1 MFELLKNTKIDFI
14 GFRKKAFIISAIMM
28 IVGLYAFVMIVM
40 GRANLS
46 VDFTGGANLQIRF
59 AEQVDIGALREVLTN
74 GGISDVQIQEVS
86 GTKDFFIKTKLS
98 DIEKESIE
106 DRVSSI
112 LTNQLPGKKFE
123 ILGSNMVG
131 PGVGK
136 DLRNYAIIAVC
147 LAMLGIIGYIWYRF
161 TLISGLAATI
171 ATFHDVVAVLGVF
184 YLLDKEFNLLIIT
197 ALLTIA
203 GYSLS
208 DTVVVFDRIRE
219 NMGSMKARDDLAQ
232 LMNRSINEVLSRTII
247 TGVTTILALVALML
261 LGGEVLFDF
270 SLALIIGLVV
280 GTYSSIF
287 IASPLVLIWRK
298 AAK

>member
-1 MFELLKNTKIDFI
+1 MFELLKDTNIDFI
-14 GFRKKAFIISAIMM
+14 GFRKKAFIISAIMVL
-28 IVGLYAFVMIVM
+28 VGIYAFVMVVL

-46 VDFTGGANLQIRF
+46 VNFTGGTTFQVRF
-59 AEQVDIGALREVLTN
+59 AEQVDIGTLRKVLTD
-74 GGISDVQIQEVS
+74 GGISDVQIQEIS

-98 DIEKESIE
+98 DTDKERIQ
-106 DRVSSI
+106 DKVSSI
-112 LTNQLPGKKFE
+112 LTNQLSGKKFE

-136 DLRNYAIIAVC
+136 DLKNYAIIAVC
-147 LAMLGIIGYIWYRF
+147 LAMLGIIIYIWYRF
-161 TLISGLAATI
+161 TFISGIAATI
-171 ATFHDVVAVLGVF
+171 ATFHDVVVVLGVF
-184 YLLDKEFNLLIIT
+184 YILNKELNLLIIT

-219 NMGSMKARDDLAQ
+219 NIGAMKSRDDLGRV
-232 LMNRSINEVLSRTII
+232 MNRSINEVLSRTII
-247 TGVTTILALVALML
+247 TGISTILALGALML

-270 SLALIIGLVV
+270 SFALLIGLIV

-287 IASPLVLIWRK
+287 VASPLVLLWRK
-298 AAK
+298 AIK

>member
-1 MFELLKNTKIDFI
+1 MFELLKDTNIDFI
-14 GFRKKAFIISAIMM
+14 GFRKKAFIISAIMVL
-28 IVGLYAFVMIVM
+28 IGIYAFVMVVL

-46 VDFTGGANLQIRF
+46 VDFTGGTTFQVRF
-59 AEQVDIGALREVLTN
+59 AEQVDIGILRKVLTD
-74 GGISDVQIQEVS
+74 GGISDVQIQEIS

-98 DIEKESIE
+98 DTDKERIQ
-106 DRVSSI
+106 DKVSSI
-112 LTNQLPGKKFE
+112 LTNQLSGKKFE

-147 LAMLGIIGYIWYRF
+147 LAILGIIVYIWYRF
-161 TLISGLAATI
+161 TFISGIAATI
-171 ATFHDVVAVLGVF
+171 ATFHDVVVVLGVF
-184 YLLDKEFNLLIIT
+184 FILNKELNLLIIT

-219 NMGSMKARDDLAQ
+219 NMGGMKSRDDLAKV
-232 LMNRSINEVLSRTII
+232 MNRSINEVLSRTII
-247 TGVTTILALVALML
+247 TGISTILALGALML

-270 SLALIIGLVV
+270 SFALLIGLIVR
-280 GTYSSIF
+280 TYSSIF
-287 IASPLVLIWRK
+287 VASPLVLLWKK

>member
-1 MFELLKNTKIDFI
+1 MFELLKDTKVDFI

-59 AEQVDIGALREVLTN
+59 AEQVDIGALREVLTD

-86 GTKDFFIKTKLS
+86 GTRDFFIKTKLS

-112 LTNQLPGKKFE
+112 LANQLPGKKFE
-123 ILGSNMVG
+123 ILGSSMVG

-247 TGVTTILALVALML
+247 TGISTMLALGALML

-270 SLALIIGLVV
+270 SLALLIGLVV

-287 IASPLVLIWRK
+287 IASPLVLIWKK

>member
-247 TGVTTILALVALML
+247 TGISTILALGALML

-270 SLALIIGLVV
+270 SLALLIGLVV

>member
-1 MFELLKNTKIDFI
+1 MFELLKDTKVDFI

-28 IVGLYAFVMIVM
+28 IVGFYAFVMIAL
-40 GRANLS
+40 GKANLS

-247 TGVTTILALVALML
+247 TGISTILALGALML

-270 SLALIIGLVV
+270 SLALLIGLVV

>member
-1 MFELLKNTKIDFI
+1 MFELLKDTNIDFI
-14 GFRKKAFIISAIMM
+14 GFRKKAFIISAIMVL
-28 IVGLYAFVMIVM
+28 VGIYAFVMVVL

-46 VDFTGGANLQIRF
+46 VDFTGGTTFQIRF
-59 AEQVDIGALREVLTN
+59 AEQLDIGILRKVLTD
-74 GGISDVQIQEVS
+74 GGISDVQIQEIS

-98 DIEKESIE
+98 DTDKERIQ
-106 DRVSSI
+106 DKVSSI
-112 LTNQLPGKKFE
+112 LTNQLSGKKFE

-136 DLRNYAIIAVC
+136 DLKNYAIIAVC
-147 LAMLGIIGYIWYRF
+147 LAMLGIIIYIWYRF
-161 TLISGLAATI
+161 TFISGIAATI
-171 ATFHDVVAVLGVF
+171 ATFHDVVVVLGVF
-184 YLLDKEFNLLIIT
+184 FILNKELNLLIIT

-219 NMGSMKARDDLAQ
+219 NMGAMKSRDDLAKV
-232 LMNRSINEVLSRTII
+232 MNRSINEVLSRTII
-247 TGVTTILALVALML
+247 TGISTILALGALML

-270 SLALIIGLVV
+270 SFALLIGLIV

-287 IASPLVLIWRK
+287 VASPLVLLWKK
-298 AAK
+298 AVK

>member
-14 GFRKKAFIISAIMM
+14 GFRRKAFIISAIMM
-28 IVGLYAFVMIVM
+28 IVGLYAFVMIAL

-59 AEQVDIGALREVLTN
+59 TEQVDIGALRKTLTD

-247 TGVTTILALVALML
+247 TGISTMLALGALML

-270 SLALIIGLVV
+270 SLALLIGLVV

>member
-1 MFELLKNTKIDFI
+1 MFELLKDTNIDFI
-14 GFRKKAFIISAIMM
+14 GFRKKAFIISAIMVL
-28 IVGLYAFVMIVM
+28 VGIYAFVMVVL

-46 VDFTGGANLQIRF
+46 VDFTGGTTFQVRF
-59 AEQVDIGALREVLTN
+59 AEQVDIGTLRKVLTD
-74 GGISDVQIQEVS
+74 GGISDVQIQEIS

-98 DIEKESIE
+98 DTDKERIQ
-106 DRVSSI
+106 DKVSSI
-112 LTNQLPGKKFE
+112 LTNQLSGKKFE

-136 DLRNYAIIAVC
+136 DLKNYAIIAVC
-147 LAMLGIIGYIWYRF
+147 LAMLGIIIYIWYRF
-161 TLISGLAATI
+161 TFISGIAATI
-171 ATFHDVVAVLGVF
+171 ATFHDVVVVLGVF
-184 YLLDKEFNLLIIT
+184 YILNKELNLLIIT

-219 NMGSMKARDDLAQ
+219 NIGAMKSRDDLGRV
-232 LMNRSINEVLSRTII
+232 MNRSINEVLSRTII
-247 TGVTTILALVALML
+247 TGISTILALGALML

-270 SLALIIGLVV
+270 SFALLIGLIV

-287 IASPLVLIWRK
+287 VASPLVLLWRK
-298 AAK
+298 AIK

>member
-1 MFELLKNTKIDFI
+1 MFELLKDTKVDFI

-247 TGVTTILALVALML
+247 TGISTMLALGALML

>member
-1 MFELLKNTKIDFI
+1 MFELLKDTKVDFI

-247 TGVTTILALVALML
+247 TGISTILALGALML

-270 SLALIIGLVV
+270 SLALLIGLVV

>member
-1 MFELLKNTKIDFI
+1 MFELLKDTKVDFI

-59 AEQVDIGALREVLTN
+59 TDQVDIGALRKILTD

-86 GTKDFFIKTKLS
+86 GTHDFFIKTKLS

-247 TGVTTILALVALML
+247 TGISTMLALGALML

-270 SLALIIGLVV
+270 SLALLIGLVV

>member
-1 MFELLKNTKIDFI
+1 MFELLKDTKVDFI

-287 IASPLVLIWRK
+287 IASPLVLI
-298 AAK
+298 

>member
-1 MFELLKNTKIDFI
+1 
-14 GFRKKAFIISAIMM
+14 
-28 IVGLYAFVMIVM
+28 
-40 GRANLS
+40 
-46 VDFTGGANLQIRF
+46 
-59 AEQVDIGALREVLTN
+59 
-74 GGISDVQIQEVS
+74 
-86 GTKDFFIKTKLS
+86 
-98 DIEKESIE
+98 
-106 DRVSSI
+106 
-112 LTNQLPGKKFE
+112 
-123 ILGSNMVG
+123 
-131 PGVGK
+131 
-136 DLRNYAIIAVC
+136 
-147 LAMLGIIGYIWYRF
+147 MLGIIGYIWYRF

-247 TGVTTILALVALML
+247 TGISTILALGALML

-270 SLALIIGLVV
+270 SLALLIGLVV

>member
-1 MFELLKNTKIDFI
+1 MFELLKDTNIDFI
-14 GFRKKAFIISAIMM
+14 GFRKKAFIISAIMVL
-28 IVGLYAFVMIVM
+28 IGIYAFVMVVL

-46 VDFTGGANLQIRF
+46 VDFTGGTTFQVRF
-59 AEQVDIGALREVLTN
+59 AEQVDIGILRKVLTD
-74 GGISDVQIQEVS
+74 GGISDVQIQEIS

-98 DIEKESIE
+98 DTDKERIQ
-106 DRVSSI
+106 DKVLSI
-112 LTNQLPGKKFE
+112 LTNQLSGKKLE

-147 LAMLGIIGYIWYRF
+147 LAILGIIVYIWYRF
-161 TLISGLAATI
+161 TFISGIAATI
-171 ATFHDVVAVLGVF
+171 ATFHDVVVVLGVF
-184 YLLDKEFNLLIIT
+184 FILNKELNLLIIT

-219 NMGSMKARDDLAQ
+219 NMGGMKSRDDLAKV
-232 LMNRSINEVLSRTII
+232 MNRSINEVLSRTII
-247 TGVTTILALVALML
+247 TGISTILALGALML

-270 SLALIIGLVV
+270 SFALLIGLIV

-287 IASPLVLIWRK
+287 VASPLVLLWKK

>member
-1 MFELLKNTKIDFI
+1 MFELLKDTNIDFI
-14 GFRKKAFIISAIMM
+14 GFRKKAFIISAIMVL
-28 IVGLYAFVMIVM
+28 VGIYAFVMVVL

-46 VDFTGGANLQIRF
+46 VDFTGGTTFQVRF
-59 AEQVDIGALREVLTN
+59 AEQVDIGTLRKVLTD
-74 GGISDVQIQEVS
+74 GGISDVQIQEIS

-98 DIEKESIE
+98 DTDKERIQ
-106 DRVSSI
+106 DKVSSI
-112 LTNQLPGKKFE
+112 LTNQLSGKKFE

-136 DLRNYAIIAVC
+136 DLKNYAIIAVC
-147 LAMLGIIGYIWYRF
+147 LAMLGIIIYIWYRF
-161 TLISGLAATI
+161 TFISGIAATI
-171 ATFHDVVAVLGVF
+171 ATFHDVVVVLGVF
-184 YLLDKEFNLLIIT
+184 CILNKELNLLIIT

-219 NMGSMKARDDLAQ
+219 NMGAMKSRDDLAKV
-232 LMNRSINEVLSRTII
+232 MNRSINEVLSRTII
-247 TGVTTILALVALML
+247 TGISTILALGALML

-270 SLALIIGLVV
+270 SFALLIGLIV

-287 IASPLVLIWRK
+287 VASPLVLLWRK
-298 AAK
+298 AIK

>member
-1 MFELLKNTKIDFI
+1 MFELLKDTNIDFI
-14 GFRKKAFIISAIMM
+14 GFRKKAFIISAIMVL
-28 IVGLYAFVMIVM
+28 VGIYAFVMVVL

-46 VDFTGGANLQIRF
+46 VAFTGGTTFQIRF
-59 AEQVDIGALREVLTN
+59 AEQLDIGILRKVLTD
-74 GGISDVQIQEVS
+74 GGISDVQIQEIS

-98 DIEKESIE
+98 DTDKERIQ
-106 DRVSSI
+106 DKVSSI
-112 LTNQLPGKKFE
+112 LTNQLSGKKFE

-136 DLRNYAIIAVC
+136 DLKNYAIIAVC
-147 LAMLGIIGYIWYRF
+147 LAMLGIIIYIWYRF
-161 TLISGLAATI
+161 TFISGIAATI
-171 ATFHDVVAVLGVF
+171 ATFHDVVVVLGVF
-184 YLLDKEFNLLIIT
+184 FILNKELNLLIIT

-219 NMGSMKARDDLAQ
+219 NMGAMKSRDDLAKV
-232 LMNRSINEVLSRTII
+232 MNRSINEVLSRTII
-247 TGVTTILALVALML
+247 TGISTILALGALML

-270 SLALIIGLVV
+270 SFALLIGLIV

-287 IASPLVLIWRK
+287 VASPLVLLWKK
-298 AAK
+298 AVK

>member
-1 MFELLKNTKIDFI
+1 MFELLKDTKVDFI

-59 AEQVDIGALREVLTN
+59 AEQVDIGALREVLTD

-86 GTKDFFIKTKLS
+86 GTRDFFIKTKLS

-112 LTNQLPGKKFE
+112 LANQLPGKKFE
-123 ILGSNMVG
+123 ILGSSMVG

-247 TGVTTILALVALML
+247 TGISTILALGALML

-270 SLALIIGLVV
+270 SLALLIGLVV

>member
-1 MFELLKNTKIDFI
+1 MFELLKDTNIDFI
-14 GFRKKAFIISAIMM
+14 GFRKKAFIISAIMVLIGM
-28 IVGLYAFVMIVM
+28 YAFVMVVL

-46 VDFTGGANLQIRF
+46 VDFTGGTTFQVRF
-59 AEQVDIGALREVLTN
+59 AEQVDIGILRKVLTD
-74 GGISDVQIQEVS
+74 GGISDVQIQEIS

-98 DIEKESIE
+98 DTDKERIQ
-106 DRVSSI
+106 DKVSSI
-112 LTNQLPGKKFE
+112 LTNQLSGKKFE

-147 LAMLGIIGYIWYRF
+147 LAILGIIVYIWYRF
-161 TLISGLAATI
+161 TFISGIAATI
-171 ATFHDVVAVLGVF
+171 ATFHDVVVVLGVF
-184 YLLDKEFNLLIIT
+184 FILNKELNLLIIT

-219 NMGSMKARDDLAQ
+219 NMGGMKSRDDLAKV
-232 LMNRSINEVLSRTII
+232 MNRSINEVLSRTII
-247 TGVTTILALVALML
+247 TGISTILALGALML

-270 SLALIIGLVV
+270 SFALLIGLIV

-287 IASPLVLIWRK
+287 VASPLVLLLKK

>member
-1 MFELLKNTKIDFI
+1 MFELLKDTKVDFI

-28 IVGLYAFVMIVM
+28 IVGLYAFVMIAL

-247 TGVTTILALVALML
+247 TGISTILALGALML

-270 SLALIIGLVV
+270 SLALLIGLVV